1 MPCKQ
6 TQRQIALDGT
16 ITETSVSLDWEEIRH
31 WRDYALVLSDI
42 FTNGDRWDDLTDS
55 QKTEL
60 KTFRRTLRDI
70 PQTYSNA
77 EDVIFPV
84 KPSWLAIDVNEAIFT
99 GE

>member
-1 MPCKQ
+1 MPCRN
-6 TQRQIALDGT
+6 TEITVALDGT
-16 ITETSVSLDWEEIRH
+16 STSTTVPLDWEEIRY
-31 WRDYALVLSDI
+31 WRDYALVSSDI
-42 FTNGDRWDDLTDS
+42 FTNSDRWEDLTDT

>member
-1 MPCKQ
+1 MPCKHIE
-6 TQRQIALDGT
+6 RQIALDGT
-16 ITETSVSLDWEEIRH
+16 ITETSVSLDWEEIRY

-42 FTNGDRWDDLTDS
+42 FTNGDRWDDLTDT

-60 KTFRRTLRDI
+60 KAFRRTLRDI
-70 PQTYSNA
+70 PQTYANA

-84 KPSWLAIDVNEAIFT
+84 KPSWLPIQVNDAIFT